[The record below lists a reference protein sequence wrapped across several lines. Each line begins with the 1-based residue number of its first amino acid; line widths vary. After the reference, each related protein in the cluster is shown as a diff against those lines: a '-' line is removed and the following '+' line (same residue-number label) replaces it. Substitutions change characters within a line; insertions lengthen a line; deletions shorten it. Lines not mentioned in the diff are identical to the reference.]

1 MSQSSDKPWDWRG
14 LPPAPL
20 PEDLKDIGTEELVR
34 ACQSME
40 DRLQRMT
47 LLIEAMRELLQ
58 QAGLFSE
65 STLREM
71 MDAIDLR
78 RCIGW
83 AFNKAVP
90 EGLHHLWRND
100 FWIAKILPGLWQRG
114 VACCGLK
121 TLDAVWSVS
130 VQSV

>member
-20 PEDLKDIGTEELVR
+20 PEDLKDFGTEELVR

-65 STLREM
+65 SALRER

-78 RCIGW
+78 DGALDGRSTKPFLKVCTTCG
-83 AFNKAVP
+83 ATTSGSRRFCQACGSEALSAV
-90 EGLHHLWRND
+90 
-100 FWIAKILPGLWQRG
+100 
-114 VACCGLK
+114 
-121 TLDAVWSVS
+121 S
-130 VQSV
+130 

>member
-1 MSQSSDKPWDWRG
+1 MTPPSDQPWDWRG

-47 LLIEAMRELLQ
+47 LVIEAMRELLQ
-58 QAGLFSE
+58 NAGLFSE
-65 STLREM
+65 SALREA

-78 RCIGW
+78 DGAKDGRSTKPFLKVCASCG
-83 AFNKAVP
+83 ATTS
-90 EGLHHLWRND
+90 GLRRFCQTCGSEALSV
-100 FWIAKILPGLWQRG
+100 LP
-114 VACCGLK
+114 
-121 TLDAVWSVS
+121 
-130 VQSV
+130 